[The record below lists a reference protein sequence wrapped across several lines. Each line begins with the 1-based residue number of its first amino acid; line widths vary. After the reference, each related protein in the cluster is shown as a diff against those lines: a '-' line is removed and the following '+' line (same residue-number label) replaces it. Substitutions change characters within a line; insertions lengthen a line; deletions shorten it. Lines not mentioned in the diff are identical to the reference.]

1 MHNKFFSKANSSLFI
16 SMKKA
21 IATTYK
27 ASYFIMLSILFS
39 AVVNGQAANEKVQM
53 AEGMR
58 SSGKIYVVVA
68 VLLTVLAGLILYLVR
83 LDKKISRLENKTD
96 HS

>member
-1 MHNKFFSKANSSLFI
+1 MHSKFLSRANSPLFI
-16 SMKKA
+16 SMKKV
-21 IATTYK
+21 IAKCK
-27 ASYFIMLSILFS
+27 ASYFILLSILFS
-39 AVVNGQAANEKVQM
+39 AVANGQAANEKVQM